1 MKEQALKLQT
11 ADGTMPVWTY
21 RPDGDGPFPAV
32 IFYMD
37 GVAIRPILFE
47 MARRLA
53 SHGYY
58 VALPDLFYR
67 AGAYKPF
74 DGATV
79 FSDEKEKER
88 LMGLIRSVTPR
99 GIAADTDAI
108 LAHFDAE
115 PAADG
120 TNVGTVG
127 YCMGGSAALSA
138 AGRHPDRVKAAASY
152 HGARLATDQPESP
165 HLLAPR
171 MKARVYVGYAENDHG
186 FPDAQRELLERAL
199 TDAGVPH
206 DIVRYHA
213 AHGFTMADLPVYN
226 RDEAER
232 HWSTMLTLFTRGLP
246 APGSG
251 ARRSQG

>member
-1 MKEQALKLQT
+1 MVETALELPT
-11 ADGTMPVWTY
+11 SDGTMPVWTY
-21 RPDGDGPFPAV
+21 RPHGDGAFPAV

-37 GVAIRPILFE
+37 GVAIRPVLFE

-67 AGAYKPF
+67 AGRYKPF

-79 FSDEKEKER
+79 FSDEPERAR
-88 LMGLIRSVTPR
+88 LMTLIRSVTSQ
-99 GIAADTDAI
+99 GLATDTDAI

-120 TNVGTVG
+120 THVGTVG

-138 AGRHPDRVKAAASY
+138 AGRHPECVLAAASY
-152 HGARLATDQPESP
+152 HGGRLATDQPDSP

-171 MKARVYVGYAENDHG
+171 MRARVYVGYAENDNG
-186 FPDAQRELLERAL
+186 FQEPQRELLERAL
-199 TDAGVPH
+199 TAAGVPH
-206 DIVRYHA
+206 EIVLYHG

-226 RDEAER
+226 HDEAER
-232 HWSTMLTLFTRGLP
+232 HWTTMLALFGATLG
-246 APGSG
+246 GG
-251 ARRSQG
+251 